1 MKRALLLTSAIALC
15 GLAQAVTLSWETTRT
30 WENVTTAGHGLTIE
44 SVDFTKNI
52 SVKLTYTVT
61 KDNLGTGNPN
71 GNFFVMRWDGGNS
84 NDPSSN
90 SLIVRNTGRPTPGN
104 IVTNAGGLGEGSGYD
119 FTPIANLFAE
129 ETHTLEF
136 TVNLEVKTGT
146 YTFDGTTG
154 AFVFPSGDFAFGEDL
169 YIATGALVGN
179 GITLDKMEL
188 KATVPEPTV
197 LALLALG
204 VAGVALRRKVA

>member
-61 KDNLGTGNPN
+61 KDNLGTGNPS
-71 GNFFVMRWDGGNS
+71 GNFFVMRWDGGSGN
-84 NDPSSN
+84 NPSSK
-90 SLIVRNTGRPTPGN
+90 SLIVRKTGDTTPGN
-104 IVTNAGGLGEGSGYD
+104 IVVNDVNGGNYPKTPIVDLFKEGS
-119 FTPIANLFAE
+119 
-129 ETHTLEF
+129 HTLELSL
-136 TVNLEVKTGT
+136 NLAEMTGT
-146 YTFDGTTG
+146 YVFDGGTSTSIT
-154 AFVFPSGDFAFGEDL
+154 FPENLGLGEDL

-179 GITLDKMEL
+179 GITLNEMKL
-188 KATVPEPTV
+188 TATVPEPTV